1 MGNQISKT
9 KIQVQQDKLQNISK
23 PSQIIDYIATH
34 YILTMDF
41 QNLKKLY
48 DKDYCDK
55 LVILTSDI
63 IQKYFTDLDIEYI
76 QERVIDGEKNY
87 NSKKDQIL
95 FYNKDDQKKF
105 DIKNSSKKKI
115 ICLNIS
121 KFYIKIAHLFASIVT
136 TINPIFVYKDE
147 NGNIVRANLYEK
159 NMIPKNAVIEIAE
172 LNICSNRI
180 NALKGLNKNNNIQ
193 TFNEDN
199 IDKTITVSPKICDMN
214 INNLGETKSLDEEP
228 GISELYELY
237 LDDNYN
243 FETGKFTSMTEN
255 TKQIFLNDLKLFY
268 KVFTGNDNMPDTV
281 TKFSDIKLRNYHNL
295 SQCQGSN
302 PIFESKVIGS
312 TSETNNLFIQYAENI
327 RDMINKTN
335 EGQEELLKILDQI
348 FTYTIDNESNK
359 KEIRINPQLSEKILQ
374 ELIVKTRSLII
385 KLYLTCEIDY
395 ANGIKIYEAIVEKKI
410 LETAQSQIANLEK
423 LSENLVIDEYK

>member
-9 KIQVQQDKLQNISK
+9 KNQIQENNLQNISK

-41 QNLKKLY
+41 QSLKKLY

-76 QERVIDGEKNY
+76 EKRIVNGENIDNL
-87 NSKKDQIL
+87 KKEQII
-95 FYNKDDQKKF
+95 FYNRNNQENF
-105 DIKNSSKKKI
+105 DIKNLSKKKS

-136 TINPIFVYKDE
+136 TINPVFMYKDK
-147 NGNIVRANLYEK
+147 NGNTIRANLYEK
-159 NMIPKNAVIEIAE
+159 NMIPKNAVIEVGE

-180 NALKGLNKNNNIQ
+180 NALKESSKDIDNINNI
-193 TFNEDN
+193 DN
-199 IDKTITVSPKICDMN
+199 STIISPKVCDMN
-214 INNLGETKSLDEEP
+214 INNLGETKSLEEEP
-228 GISELYELY
+228 GIPELYELY
-237 LDDNYN
+237 LDDSYN
-243 FETGKFTSMTEN
+243 FELGKFTSMTEN
-255 TKQIFLNDLKLFY
+255 TKQLFLNDLKAFY
-268 KVFTGNDNMPDTV
+268 KVFTGNDDMPDTV
-281 TKFSDIKLRNYHNL
+281 TKFSDIKLRDYHNL
-295 SQCQGSN
+295 SQCKDSN
-302 PIFESKVIGS
+302 PIFESKVMNS
-312 TSETNNLFIQYAENI
+312 TDESNKLFIQYAENL

-335 EGQEELLKILDQI
+335 KGQDELLKILDII
-348 FTYTIDNESNK
+348 FTYTIDNETNK
-359 KEIRINPQLSEKILQ
+359 KEIRINPELNEKLLQ
-374 ELIVKTRSLII
+374 ELIIKTRSII
-385 KLYLTCEIDY
+385 VSLYLTCEIDY

-423 LSENLVIDEYK
+423 LSENLAIDEYK